1 MWSKRPPVILMFA
14 MKSMKSEPAS
24 EVRAPRYNTVTMI
37 ASPGISQGTG
47 SIHMMLPVRTAKLAV
62 I

>member
-1 MWSKRPPVILMFA
+1 
-14 MKSMKSEPAS
+14 MKSEPDS

-47 SIHMMLPVRTAKLAV
+47 SIHMMLPVHTAKLAV